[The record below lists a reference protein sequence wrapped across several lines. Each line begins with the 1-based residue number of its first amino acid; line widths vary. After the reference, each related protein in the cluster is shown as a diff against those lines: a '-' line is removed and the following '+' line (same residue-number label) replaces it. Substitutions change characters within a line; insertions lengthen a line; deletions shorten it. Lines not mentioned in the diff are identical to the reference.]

1 MRKIAIAAF
10 SALTFSTAAFAASG
24 AMTLTL
30 DTVLGTSIE
39 VIQTTLIDMG
49 YEVRKSE
56 MEDGQIE
63 VYFVGNGQRGE
74 VYVSPTTGKPTRI
87 KIK

>member
-10 SALTFSTAAFAASG
+10 SALTLSTAAFAASG
-24 AMTLTL
+24 TMTLTL

-39 VIQTTLIDMG
+39 EVQTTLTDMG
-49 YEVRKSE
+49 YQVRKSE

-74 VYVSPTTGKPTRI
+74 VYVSPATGKPTRI
-87 KIK
+87 KMK